1 MLLVAKRCLTAGDGQ
16 QLHQESLAVCL
27 QLHAALRHVFVV
39 SCLRCA
45 AAREDMPWLQLIRS
59 CVEWYV
65 VCTPGT
71 CAGHPMGLQSGV
83 INDRIQTNFLM
94 QKVYCDAMELLK

>member
-1 MLLVAKRCLTAGDGQ
+1 
-16 QLHQESLAVCL
+16 
-27 QLHAALRHVFVV
+27 
-39 SCLRCA
+39 
-45 AAREDMPWLQLIRS
+45 MPWLQLVRS

-65 VCTPGT
+65 VCTTGT
-71 CAGHPMGLQSGV
+71 CAGHPTGLQSGI

>member
-1 MLLVAKRCLTAGDGQ
+1 MGSSYCRKAWLF
-16 QLHQESLAVCL
+16 CL
-27 QLHAALRHVFVV
+27 QLHAALRPVFVV

-65 VCTPGT
+65 VCTTGT
-71 CAGHPMGLQSGV
+71 CAGHPTGLQSGI
-83 INDRIQTNFLM
+83 INDRIQTNFLV